1 MDSNA
6 KTLATYDDNFSNY
19 IEGTVQVTSG
29 FQKQWLEY
37 VLGLRSKDDHI
48 LEVGAGFGRDATFI
62 LNEGYVQ
69 LTVTDAFDAAV
80 AALLK
85 RGFAARKL
93 NLLLDDIEEDYDLI
107 IAAAVFLHF
116 TEDELRGVFAKL
128 KGALSKNGILA
139 FSVKQG
145 NGEEW
150 TNAKMDAPR
159 FFHYWSAAD
168 IKRVLTECGYS
179 IVDMRHTK
187 DNKWIHVIC
196 ASLV

>member
-19 IEGTVQVTSG
+19 IEGTVQITSG

-37 VLGLRSKDDHI
+37 VLGQRKKDARI
-48 LEVGAGFGRDATFI
+48 LEVGAGFGRDAAFI
-62 LNEGYVQ
+62 LEQGYTQ

-80 AALLK
+80 ATLLK
-85 RGFAARKL
+85 RGFFAKKL
-93 NLLLDDIEEDYDLI
+93 NLLLDDIDEDCDLI

-116 TEDELRGVFAKL
+116 TEDELRRVFMKL
-128 KGALSKNGILA
+128 KDALAEGGILA

-145 NGEEW
+145 VGEEW

-159 FFHYWSAAD
+159 FFRYWSEAD
-168 IKRVLTECGYS
+168 MRGMLGACGYS
-179 IVDMRHTK
+179 VVDMRHTQ
-187 DNKWIHVIC
+187 DGKWMHVTC
-196 ASLV
+196 TPLV